1 MIEQNYFKSSKD
13 TGALNEKQKK
23 LAKMMGIS
31 SRDYG
36 APRKER
42 QIRRGRSKRA
52 IASNQSLSSNEE
64 FLANNDDFS
73 PENQLE
79 VD

>member
-23 LAKMMGIS
+23 LANMMGIS

-42 QIRRGRSKRA
+42 QI
-52 IASNQSLSSNEE
+52 
-64 FLANNDDFS
+64 
-73 PENQLE
+73 
-79 VD
+79 